1 MIQMTTDITDT
12 TETERPTPLQH
23 TFTVTVEVD
32 PRWVDYVTQHGDI
45 FGRTY
50 YAGYWARGVDHDPKM
65 GWLVWESDDQ
75 HRRDEEPDLAD
86 AHLAWR
92 EGRPLPEHWYRLDR
106 AAALRMW
113 EEGVKRFG
121 VGWYD
126 SSAHDGA
133 MEDVLLQLALLGEER
148 YG

>member
-1 MIQMTTDITDT
+1 MMATDT
-12 TETERPTPLQH
+12 NRPEPVKH
-23 TFTVTVEVD
+23 TFSITVEID
-32 PRWVDYVTQHGDI
+32 PQWVTYVTQHPDI
-45 FGRTY
+45 FGRPY
-50 YAGYWARGVDHDPKM
+50 YAGYWARGVDHDPDL
-65 GWLVWESDDQ
+65 GWLVWEHDDQ
-75 HRRDEEPDLAD
+75 FVHDEEPGLAE

-92 EGRPLPEHWYRLDR
+92 EGRPLPPRWYRLDR

-126 SSAHDGA
+126 SNEHDGG
-133 MEDVLLQLALLGEER
+133 MEDVLLQLTLLGEER